1 MAGKPHMICSIHT
14 LHKVTAWHWSTESR
28 IKRALRV
35 FGCKAFAMT
44 ANALKKTNRLQRLNP
59 KAWIG
64 YLVGY
69 NSTNVYR
76 IWNPV
81 FNKIVLTRDV
91 VFNEHET
98 FNGSIEALKDDIR
111 ELDLEELSRLLQEHA
126 VLEETGEGEEIPVQ
140 PAQEELEEV
149 RDLIEDEIQVQPESN
164 EQSGT
169 DQSDKTLYTEAQ
181 FIPYPTPA
189 PSPPAAML
197 AVSIRSPQSEE
208 LPKNE

>member
-28 IKRALRV
+28 IKRTLRV

-111 ELDLEELSRLLQEHA
+111 ELDLEELSRLLQEH
-126 VLEETGEGEEIPVQ
+126 VVPEETGEGEEIPVQ
-140 PAQEELEEV
+140 PAQEELEGV
-149 RDLIEDEIQVQPESN
+149 RDLIE
-164 EQSGT
+164 
-169 DQSDKTLYTEAQ
+169 
-181 FIPYPTPA
+181 
-189 PSPPAAML
+189 
-197 AVSIRSPQSEE
+197 
-208 LPKNE
+208 

>member
-1 MAGKPHMICSIHT
+1 MARDITNSSLSAKPHAEYQYGWKT
-14 LHKVTAWHWSTESR
+14 PYDLFHKYVAQSNGVALEHR
-28 IKRALRV
+28 KPNQAHLRV

-111 ELDLEELSRLLQEHA
+111 ELDLEELSRLLQEHM
-126 VLEETGEGEEIPVQ
+126 VPEETGEGDEIPVQ
-140 PAQEELEEV
+140 PTQEELEEV
-149 RDLIEDEIQVQPESN
+149 RDLIENEIQV
-164 EQSGT
+164 
-169 DQSDKTLYTEAQ
+169 
-181 FIPYPTPA
+181 
-189 PSPPAAML
+189 
-197 AVSIRSPQSEE
+197 
-208 LPKNE
+208 

>member
-1 MAGKPHMICSIHT
+1 MI
-14 LHKVTAWHWSTESR
+14 
-28 IKRALRV
+28 
-35 FGCKAFAMT
+35 

-111 ELDLEELSRLLQEHA
+111 ELNLEELSRLLQEHA
-126 VLEETGEGEEIPVQ
+126 VPEEIGKGEEIPVQ
-140 PAQEELEEV
+140 PTQEELEEV